1 MFFPGRMSFLLSA
14 SPWKQRWLFHGSH
27 APCRLQALLQ
37 AHVGSTAIFPPLLS
51 HRVLCLLSRY
61 SGRGRPSWSRHLE
74 GHSRY
79 ICMTPG
85 PWSLS
90 PAASSPVLMS
100 TSVASLLT
108 PSGPSLDMTSVAY
121 CLSLWGRHL
130 SLLVRESTFRDSLWL
145 SVFLFL
151 WILNA

>member
-79 ICMTPG
+79 ICMAPRSLVLVPCSFLSSAHVHERGLSAHSLRPESGHDQCCLLPQSLGETP
-85 PWSLS
+85 
-90 PAASSPVLMS
+90 
-100 TSVASLLT
+100 LT
-108 PSGPSLDMTSVAY
+108 A
-121 CLSLWGRHL
+121 CKREHL
-130 SLLVRESTFRDSLWL
+130 S
-145 SVFLFL
+145 
-151 WILNA
+151 